1 MSILEDAASAV
12 RARGSQYGHPSLN
25 FDRIARL
32 WTGYLE
38 ERLDGPLSTV
48 DVALMSALIKV
59 ARLIEDPEHY
69 DSWVDGAGYFDA
81 GWRSIA
87 DDDVR

>member
-1 MSILEDAASAV
+1 MSILDDAASAV
-12 RARGSQYGHPSLN
+12 RARGSQYGHPALN

-32 WTGYLE
+32 WTAYLA
-38 ERLDGPLSTV
+38 ERITGDLTTA

-81 GWRSIA
+81 GWRSIS
-87 DDDVR
+87 DDE